1 MIEFATRIVKSRN
14 TRSYWIEKTAE
25 HYYHLPNATSN
36 EKIFNRYASLD
47 IAMDRLVRLFS

>member
-36 EKIFNRYASLD
+36 EKIFNRYASFD